1 MIQIIKKYLAIL
13 AFFFYKYTIIVIYQ
27 TDIFGKQV
35 KILRRNATVSN
46 CKSDYEN
53 ICYKSFVFGLKTSFT
68 LLNALGHQCVFCFME
83 ENMKKI
89 IRIIVAMM
97 LLAFLFL
104 SCGNNKE
111 KNKKIGELETTGVQS
126 DVEMAQTG
134 HYPVTIKNVNF
145 SKEEVEF
152 TYEKAPERVLTF
164 WSNSLETLL
173 KLGLGDRV
181 ICAVGMNEDSVLD
194 ELKPELA
201 KMKKNASY
209 YNDFKDSNA
218 AMSKETAVMLDP
230 DFILAWK
237 SSFSDKTIGD
247 VGYWND
253 KGVGTYIALNSND
266 VREQKSLENEY
277 TDILNIGKIF
287 DVEDRANQL
296 VSEMKAEVQSITERT
311 KGQKKRTC
319 LVIEN
324 MRDSIWNYGKNTLA
338 GDMVIKM
345 GGELPDVPRNIGKE
359 DVINVNPEVLF
370 VIGSD
375 KDGTGEK
382 LKKVTEDP
390 AYANLTAVK
399 NNDCYLV
406 PLSYVYTSGV
416 RTKYGLNLIGKA
428 LYPDLYGDE

>member
-1 MIQIIKKYLAIL
+1 
-13 AFFFYKYTIIVIYQ
+13 
-27 TDIFGKQV
+27 
-35 KILRRNATVSN
+35 
-46 CKSDYEN
+46 
-53 ICYKSFVFGLKTSFT
+53 
-68 LLNALGHQCVFCFME
+68 
-83 ENMKKI
+83 
-89 IRIIVAMM
+89 
-97 LLAFLFL
+97 
-104 SCGNNKE
+104 
-111 KNKKIGELETTGVQS
+111 
-126 DVEMAQTG
+126 
-134 HYPVTIKNVNF
+134 
-145 SKEEVEF
+145 
-152 TYEKAPERVLTF
+152 
-164 WSNSLETLL
+164 
-173 KLGLGDRV
+173 
-181 ICAVGMNEDSVLD
+181 
-194 ELKPELA
+194 
-201 KMKKNASY
+201 
-209 YNDFKDSNA
+209 
-218 AMSKETAVMLDP
+218 
-230 DFILAWK
+230 
-237 SSFSDKTIGD
+237 
-247 VGYWND
+247 
-253 KGVGTYIALNSND
+253 
-266 VREQKSLENEY
+266 
-277 TDILNIGKIF
+277 
-287 DVEDRANQL
+287 
-296 VSEMKAEVQSITERT
+296 MKAEVQSITERT